1 MKSRFVLPTL
11 IVIGLGIILFLPA
24 DAFAEPVNIDELDK
38 TCILTQLK
46 NCKVLTSGYLNSDA
60 GDTDGE
66 PLFAWQTQSGYT
78 DIEGILGG
86 FVLFQYEDEGWTLF
100 DSGFDAYRFEP
111 PRLAAEQTILH
122 VPGYTGGTGAYN
134 TDRLYVWGD
143 TGAAVYKQDWARI
156 DTESWRDNIA
166 PKLPK
171 DTEIWK
177 GVDFNFSDFFYGE
190 LSAQTPLWRP
200 DDGNC
205 CPSGGWAIIR
215 FEIENKSLVVTSVDL
230 LPPHET

>member
-1 MKSRFVLPTL
+1 MKSRRMLPVLFT
-11 IVIGLGIILFLPA
+11 IGLAVVLFLPG
-24 DAFAEPVNIDELDK
+24 DTFAEPLYIEDLDT
-38 TCILTQLK
+38 TCIATQLE
-46 NCKVLTSGYLNSDA
+46 NCIVLTSGRLNNDV
-60 GDTDGE
+60 GEDGA

-78 DIEGILGG
+78 DVDGISGG
-86 FVLFQYEDEGWTLF
+86 FVLLEYLDDHWALF

-111 PRLAAEQTILH
+111 PRLAAEQTLLH
-122 VPGYTGGTGAYN
+122 IPGYTGGTGAYN

-143 TGAAVYKQDWARI
+143 TDAAVYKQDWTRI

-166 PKLPK
+166 SKLPK

-205 CPSGGWAIIR
+205 CPSGGWAVIH
-215 FEIENKSLVVTSVDL
+215 FEIEDKRLVATRLDL
-230 LPPHET
+230 LPPH